1 MLARSLSYA
10 TIKTY
15 LAGIEFYSIRSGF
28 CRVIPFMQRLFYV
41 LRGIR
46 RYKAAQSN
54 RPPKKPITVVLL
66 VSLFRFTSLSYSP
79 HDAAML
85 HVAMSFAFFGML
97 RVSEYTVARS
107 FQFSPN
113 STLLC
118 RDVSLVGDCI
128 HIYIKSSKTDPFRS
142 GVTIRVGRSRGRCC
156 PVRAFVQYRSLSVGI
171 GRAHYVPSPMV
182 HSSLVRA

>member
-1 MLARSLSYA
+1 MFSVDEVPRCASDIRHRSVPDSRQHLGSLSTDALFYYDHALSPNTISIYRTAVRSFILFCHHAFFSPFPLSEHTLIQYVCMLARSLSYA

-85 HVAMSFAFFGML
+85 HVAMSFAFSVCFAS
-97 RVSEYTVARS
+97 R
-107 FQFSPN
+107 N
-113 STLLC
+113 TL
-118 RDVSLVGDCI
+118 
-128 HIYIKSSKTDPFRS
+128 
-142 GVTIRVGRSRGRCC
+142 
-156 PVRAFVQYRSLSVGI
+156 
-171 GRAHYVPSPMV
+171 
-182 HSSLVRA
+182 